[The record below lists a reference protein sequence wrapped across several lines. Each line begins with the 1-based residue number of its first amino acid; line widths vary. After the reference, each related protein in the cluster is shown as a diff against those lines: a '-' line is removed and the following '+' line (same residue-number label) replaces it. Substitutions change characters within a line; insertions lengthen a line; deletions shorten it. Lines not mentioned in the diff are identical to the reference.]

1 MKVRAGSD
9 KDVRGEDENK
19 IRASIHKTEVTSQRS
34 GLTSRRSRG

>member
-9 KDVRGEDENK
+9 KAVRGEDENK

-34 GLTSRRSRG
+34 GSTS